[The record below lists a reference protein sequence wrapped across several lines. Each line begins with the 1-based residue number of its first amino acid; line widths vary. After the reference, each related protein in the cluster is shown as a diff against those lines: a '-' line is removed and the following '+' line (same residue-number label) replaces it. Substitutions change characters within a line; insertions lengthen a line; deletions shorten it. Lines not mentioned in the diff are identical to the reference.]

1 MISAKG
7 VLSPRGDSGLGVAR
21 QRDRLE
27 AEGVV
32 VETVGGE
39 ERVNLRQY
47 GWFPERG
54 NRTLDEWLEDVRG
67 PQADSDSDG
76 QLSPPPDSP

>member
-7 VLSPRGDSGLGVAR
+7 VLSPRGDEGLGVAR
-21 QRDRLE
+21 QRARLE

-32 VETVGGE
+32 VESVGGE

-67 PQADSDSDG
+67 PQAAEDED
-76 QLSPPPDSP
+76 

>member
-21 QRDRLE
+21 QRQRLE
-27 AEGVV
+27 AEGVT
-32 VETVGGE
+32 VELVGGE
-39 ERVNLRQY
+39 ERVNLREF

-54 NRTLDEWLEDVRG
+54 TRTLDEWLEDVRG
-67 PQADSDSDG
+67 PQAESDG
-76 QLSPPPDSP
+76 DDP